1 MQRTEAFNCWL
12 AHLTT
17 ILRYSGLLQNEG
29 ERDNKSASALRAG
42 DQAKRYDSDP
52 LTTGEIQVLQSTS
65 ANPTEESFEPPE
77 LHDTVPFAFS

>member
-1 MQRTEAFNCWL
+1 MQTTEAFNCWL

-17 ILRYSGLLQNEG
+17 SWSTILGYSGLLQNEG

-52 LTTGEIQVLQSTS
+52 SQQARSRSYNVIARVQQRKALSHL
-65 ANPTEESFEPPE
+65 N
-77 LHDTVPFAFS
+77 